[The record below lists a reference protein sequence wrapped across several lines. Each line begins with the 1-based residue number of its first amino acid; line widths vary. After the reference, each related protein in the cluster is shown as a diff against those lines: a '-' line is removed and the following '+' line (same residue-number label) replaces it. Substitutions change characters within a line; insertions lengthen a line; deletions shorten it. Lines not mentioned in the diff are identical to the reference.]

1 MAKKSLEKTIIISR
15 DDCVDLEEVGVPG
28 GDVVSPLFLVLVIL
42 GRRGVVLGA
51 EVITFNIF
59 KDLGRRLGLVT
70 LW

>member
-1 MAKKSLEKTIIISR
+1 MTIITSR
-15 DDCVDLEEVGVPG
+15 DDGVDLEEVGVPG
-28 GDVVSPLFLVLVIL
+28 GDVVSPFLLVLVIL

-51 EVITFNIF
+51 EVITFNIY